1 MDLHFLLSFWVSGFI
16 WISLLT
22 VVMAGEGRVVTNTSE
37 VLSSLESLILL

>member
-1 MDLHFLLSFWVSGFI
+1 MHGPALSFKLLGVRFHLGF
-16 WISLLT
+16 LM